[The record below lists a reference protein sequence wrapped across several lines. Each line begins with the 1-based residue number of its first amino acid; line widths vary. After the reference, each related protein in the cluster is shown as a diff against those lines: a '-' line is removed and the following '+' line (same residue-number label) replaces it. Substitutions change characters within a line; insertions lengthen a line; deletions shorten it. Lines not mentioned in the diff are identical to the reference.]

1 MYMTPELVAFLLG
14 ILIPKLEEVA
24 VLGKENRPRL
34 VPFRFFRKK
43 DWKIF
48 TIILN
53 EMIKNQLV
61 KVKLDEYGK
70 IEEGSTVGMTTVTS
84 RELRYVMNGKL
95 VIEHDEEWLG
105 WQTLM
110 RMNAFHQG
118 TYHEVFREKSL
129 ELVCIALGYEGIRGL
144 FKDEDIDP
152 WLFLSF

>member
-24 VLGKENRPRL
+24 VVGEENRAGL

-48 TIILN
+48 TIIVN
-53 EMIKNQLV
+53 ELIKNRLV
-61 KVKLDEYGK
+61 NVKRDEYGK
-70 IEEGSTVGMTTVTS
+70 IEKASTGFTEVTV
-84 RELRYVMNGKL
+84 RELRYVLNGKL
-95 VIEHDEEWLG
+95 IVEHDEEFLG

-110 RMNAFHQG
+110 RMYAFHRDE
-118 TYHEVFREKSL
+118 YEKVFSERSL
-129 ELVCIALGYEGIRGL
+129 DLVCIACGYDGIRGL